1 MRNRTT
7 EEGPQCVR
15 WKVEGPEGRA
25 ECGEERR
32 GEKTRTRGR
41 ETRGV
46 RGAGGAEAAEQRARG
61 RAQLHI
67 RFDHCLEGGLALPVC
82 KLVHEVARH
91 TGRVRV
97 EPKEAVVVAQG
108 PGCPERQGVG
118 HTRVRLQLPRQVRQ
132 LRGDVCGRRR
142 GGEQGQDLGARG
154 RPALRGCA
162 SPPEFLVKM

>member
-1 MRNRTT
+1 MRAL
-7 EEGPQCVR
+7 EG
-15 WKVEGPEGRA
+15 GGTSGEGRVW
-25 ECGEERR
+25 R
-32 GEKTRTRGR
+32 GEKGRDDQEPREGDQGSQRCGRGD
-41 ETRGV
+41 E
-46 RGAGGAEAAEQRARG
+46 GGGEAAEQRARG

-142 GGEQGQDLGARG
+142 GGEQGRDLGARG